1 MDFLGLKDGAVLDL
15 DYFKSLIEQTDN
27 KVSYIEQIAMKQSMN
42 GGHLDPEDELKSA
55 LDEIKN
61 NEKDLR
67 LIVMISQTLFE

>member
-1 MDFLGLKDGAVLDL
+1 
-15 DYFKSLIEQTDN
+15 
-27 KVSYIEQIAMKQSMN
+27 MKQSMN